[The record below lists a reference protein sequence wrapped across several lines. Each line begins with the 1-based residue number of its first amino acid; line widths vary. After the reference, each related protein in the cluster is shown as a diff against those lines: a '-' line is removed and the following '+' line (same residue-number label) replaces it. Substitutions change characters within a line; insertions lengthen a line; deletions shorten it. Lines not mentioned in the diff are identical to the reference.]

1 MENKEICGTLDR
13 EEDRD
18 MDIREWEYSRVYAQ
32 VDLDAIES
40 NLEHIGLQ
48 TGPQTRVLAVVK
60 CDGYGHG
67 SVPIAR
73 AIEKME
79 EVGGYATATAE
90 EAMEL
95 RHAGIGKPILVLG
108 YTFPYAYEE
117 LIRQGVR
124 MTVFREDTLDQLE
137 KAAKRVGAKACVHV
151 KVDTGM
157 GRIGIQPREESLAFL
172 GRIADS
178 EYLELEGIFTH
189 FAKADEKDMGYT
201 EGQIERFRQF
211 VARAEAWLGM
221 RIPFRHASNS
231 AGILRMK
238 EAHLDLVRAGI
249 ILYGLYPSEEM
260 VGEADWLRPA
270 LSLHS
275 HLVYVKDAE
284 PGQSISYGGTFM
296 AERRMRV
303 GTVPVGYGDGYP
315 RSLSGKG
322 SVLVRGKRVPIL
334 GRVCMDQLMV
344 DLSSVPQAAEG
355 DSVVLLGRDGEEE
368 ITAQELGTLSGRF
381 NYELMCDLSPRV
393 PRVYLRGGRP
403 LQ

>member
-1 MENKEICGTLDR
+1 
-13 EEDRD
+13 
-18 MDIREWEYSRVYAQ
+18 MDSREWEYSRVYAQ
-32 VDLDAIES
+32 IDLDAVRA
-40 NLEHIGLQ
+40 NLERIGLQ
-48 TGPQTRVLAVVK
+48 TGPRTKVLAVVK

-67 SVPIAR
+67 SVPVAR
-73 AIEKME
+73 AIEDME
-79 EVGGYATATAE
+79 TVGGYATATAE

-95 RHAGIGKPILVLG
+95 RRAGIRKPILILG

-124 MTVFREDTLDQLE
+124 MAVFREDTLGQLE
-137 KAAKRVGAKACVHV
+137 EAAKRVGARAFVHV

-157 GRIGIQPREESLAFL
+157 GRVGIQPREENLVFL
-172 GRIADS
+172 RRIAQSD
-178 EYLELEGIFTH
+178 YLELEGIFTH

-201 EGQIERFRQF
+201 IDQMERFERF
-211 VARAEAWLGM
+211 VTLAESRLGK
-221 RIPFRHASNS
+221 RIPCRHAANS
-231 AGILRMK
+231 AAIVRMK

-260 VGEADWLRPA
+260 AGEADWLRPA

-275 HLVYVKDAE
+275 HLVYVKEVE
-284 PGQSISYGGTFM
+284 PGQSISYGGAFT
-296 AERRMRV
+296 ARERMRV

-322 SVLVRGKRVPIL
+322 SVLIRKKRVPIL

-344 DLSSVPQAAEG
+344 DLSALPDVTEG
-355 DSVVLLGRDGEEE
+355 EPVVLLGRDGQEE

-393 PRVYLRGGRP
+393 PRVYLRGGQL